1 MSTPVP
7 PTPPTATEVR
17 AWLGVSVSAV
27 SDDVMD
33 EIIVAEE
40 TIQLRVCRFPEDGT
54 YPFPL
59 KRALYRRVGREISA
73 RQIPLG
79 TSGDAEFGVVRLP
92 GYDAE
97 IARLEASYRIQ
108 AVS

>member
-1 MSTPVP
+1 MTTPV
-7 PTPPTATEVR
+7 PTPPTVDEVR
-17 AWLGVSVSAV
+17 SWLGVTVTAV
-27 SDDVMD
+27 SDDVMT
-33 EIIVAEE
+33 EIIAAEE
-40 TIQLRVCRFPEDGT
+40 AIQMRVCRFPEDGS

-59 KRALYRRVGREISA
+59 RRALYRRVGREISA